1 MTYREARRSK
11 IIEFPNEKKQ
21 WNKINTKN
29 YNSIFIELYIIQLYI
44 IQYCSTFTLENK
56 FENIYWN
63 RTPYT
68 WANDTEWILR
78 YVVVNLLDLVWH
90 SGKQTFVRIRERE
103 SDYHQT
109 FQKQLFML
117 EVNRVT
123 F

>member
-21 WNKINTKN
+21 WDKMNTKN

-44 IQYCSTFTLENK
+44 IQYYSTFTLENK
-56 FENIYWN
+56 FGTTYWN

-68 WANDTEWILR
+68 WASDTEWILR
-78 YVVVNLLDLVWH
+78 YVMVNLLNLVWH
-90 SGKQTFVRIRERE
+90 PGKQTFVRIRERK